1 MERGCKKT
9 TENIYL
15 RCRKEAA
22 KYNEALSSRER
33 ASEQLGISDASLRNY
48 ELGITKLIP
57 ADIILIMAELYNA
70 PELPSHYC
78 LNECPLGQCHAISE
92 EVHDLDRVTVK
103 LLRNLKVDNIR
114 DIKDRLLDI
123 AEDGVISEEEK
134 PDLKEVL
141 EYLDDLAK
149 TVSELKI
156 IGQRALNRRD

>member
-78 LNECPLGQCHAISE
+78 LNECPLSCSRTTSASCLSRTPCPSTSTPCRLAIWKS
-92 EVHDLDRVTVK
+92 
-103 LLRNLKVDNIR
+103 
-114 DIKDRLLDI
+114 
-123 AEDGVISEEEK
+123 SF
-134 PDLKEVL
+134 
-141 EYLDDLAK
+141 LAK
-149 TVSELKI
+149 PVPLASLCTILCP
-156 IGQRALNRRD
+156 L